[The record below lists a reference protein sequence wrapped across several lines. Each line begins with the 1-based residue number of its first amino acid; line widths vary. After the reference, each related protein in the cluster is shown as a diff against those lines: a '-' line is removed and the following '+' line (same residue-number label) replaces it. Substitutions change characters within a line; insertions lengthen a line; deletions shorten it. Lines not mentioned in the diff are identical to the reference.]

1 MNNEKWYTRKA
12 KQPMGSYDA
21 VRKRYFNSDSNKWVS
36 RISVNDIKGDYKRFE
51 FYLFDDRVIKKHFDY
66 SNVDRIGKF
75 LDLIFKRGK
84 AREGK
89 GLDNWIY
96 IEVKEVNQL
105 LGESY
110 REDFIGKLIELDAI
124 EVKVLTTS
132 KYDAKKKLLVYR
144 LSDNI
149 LAGKRREVLITNTK
163 VKKFCNRGSQQ
174 VKQLDDKGFVA
185 HEIASAKRITLKKY
199 DLSKLVLNRI
209 EDKQY
214 NDTIRLDFDYI
225 TNAEKK
231 DILFY
236 KDKQSKKQREKWD
249 NQYLNQYKTQFRN
262 DYNLLENDLIAIKN
276 NDVDTHHFSIDSY
289 GGRLYNIITSKQ
301 KDFRK
306 LMQIDGEDIVEIDMK
321 NGYVSMFYTL
331 CKRLVEP
338 QFKNDKFNKLL
349 KGIKNRDV
357 FEFLD
362 NYEIV
367 FSKDSQIDFYF
378 HAGIKVNKMT
388 LLGGNQN
395 ESRLYM
401 KGLVLWLLNSHTGY
415 GEDKRYVDEQFSKE
429 ELGNAIFTK
438 GGYQLIKDIKSLT
451 IPSYER
457 IYGRVRDLDSV
468 SHNVFKNVSLMLNEM
483 EVSIMQNIFKEL
495 IKRDIP
501 YLSIFDGIVVK
512 ESDVTPVKNVL
523 KTVLY
528 HIDDSI
534 NFRVKKI

>member
-1 MNNEKWYTRKA
+1 MNNEKWYTRKS
-12 KQPMGSYDA
+12 KQSMGSYDA

-36 RISVNDIKGDYKRFE
+36 RISVKDIKGDYKRFE
-51 FYLFDDRVIKKHFDY
+51 FYLFDDRVIKKHFEY
-66 SNVDRIGKF
+66 SNIDRIGKF

-96 IEVKEVNQL
+96 IEVKEINQL
-105 LGESY
+105 LGEKY
-110 REDFIGKLIELDAI
+110 REDFIAKLIEVNAI
-124 EVKVLTTS
+124 ETKVLTSS

-144 LSDNI
+144 LSSNI
-149 LAGKRREVLITNTK
+149 LDGKRREVLITNTK
-163 VKKFCNRGSQQ
+163 VRKFCNRTFEQ
-174 VKQLDDKGFVA
+174 VKRLDNSGFVA

-199 DLSKLVLNRI
+199 DLSKLVLDRI

-214 NDTIRLDFDYI
+214 IDNIRLDFDYI

-236 KDKQSKKQREKWD
+236 KDEISNKQREKWD
-249 NQYLNQYKTQFRN
+249 NQYLNQYKTEFRR

-306 LMQIDGEDIVEIDMK
+306 LMQIDGEDVVEIDMK
-321 NGYVSMFYTL
+321 NGYVSMFYEL
-331 CKRLVEP
+331 CKRLVQPEY
-338 QFKNDKFNKLL
+338 KNDRFNKLL
-349 KGIKNRDV
+349 KGVKERDV

-367 FSKDSQIDFYF
+367 FSKDSEIDFYF

-388 LLGGNQN
+388 LLGGNKS

-401 KGLVLWLLNSHTGY
+401 KGLVLWLLNSKTDY
-415 GEDKRYVDEQFSKE
+415 GINKQYIDEEYTKE

-468 SHNVFKNVSLMLNEM
+468 SHYAFKNLSLMLNEM
-483 EVSIMQNIFKEL
+483 EVSIMQSVFKEL
-495 IKRDIP
+495 INRKIP
-501 YLSIFDGIVVK
+501 YLSLFDGILVK
-512 ESDVTPVKNVL
+512 ANDITPVKNVL
-523 KTVLY
+523 KTVVY
-528 HIDDSI
+528 HVDDSV
-534 NFRVKKI
+534 NFRIKKI